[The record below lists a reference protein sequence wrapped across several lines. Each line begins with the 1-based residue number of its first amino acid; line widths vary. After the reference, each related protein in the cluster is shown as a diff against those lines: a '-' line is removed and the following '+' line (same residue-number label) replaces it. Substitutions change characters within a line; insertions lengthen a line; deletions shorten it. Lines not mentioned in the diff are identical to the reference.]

1 MTSTWRERPSHDA
14 ANPEGDG
21 SDLLSRD
28 TAEGFSSDQAEP
40 ETARDFIDR
49 GMSDAQDLHRLEE
62 SIRWL
67 VNAGTG
73 SGPTTPLPRIV
84 GLENDDDALLINPET
99 LFARPRGRNTLG
111 SVVRVVLVSAIAA
124 PTAYFIANWLQTPG
138 SPTSADPVVVTAP
151 IVLPDDDRAGAGPAV
166 TGDTSAM
173 APVNI
178 ARAAPDET
186 ATATDST
193 VAAPTVVTPEPAA
206 PPPLPAPVVVA
217 SPSAAIPPPAVPAA
231 AIPSAAIPPA
241 AVPPAA
247 VAPAQT
253 TAVPAKPQMPP
264 QDAAKFVA
272 KGNELF
278 DAGDLSAARLFFRRA
293 AEAGDPTA
301 AIAMGSTYDPQVLAR
316 RRIRNTGNAEEA
328 QRWYSLAQEMGRRST
343 ELALGH

>member
-67 VNAGTG
+67 VDAGTG
-73 SGPTTPLPRIV
+73 SGPATPLPRIV
-84 GLENDDDALLINPET
+84 GLETDDDALLLNPDT
-99 LFARPRGRNTLG
+99 LFARPRGRSTLG

-138 SPTSADPVVVTAP
+138 SPMSADPVIATAP
-151 IVLPDDDRAGAGPAV
+151 IVLPDDRADAGPAV

-231 AIPSAAIPPA
+231 AIPSAAAP
-241 AVPPAA
+241 
-247 VAPAQT
+247 PAQT